1 MDRKTLFSLW
11 AQLTPASIMM
21 ADRESYTEVTRLVP
35 APPTEAKPPGLN
47 PRYPRGA
54 RLPWLAAPAGGANER
69 IVLCPPTEAKPPG
82 LNPRYPRGA
91 RLPWLAAPAGG
102 SNERIVLGPP
112 TEAKP
117 PGLNPHYPSGSR
129 LPRLAAPAGGANERI
144 VLRPTE
150 AKPPGLNPRY
160 PRGARLPRLAVA
172 EEADGQEAWIPAA
185 HSDTVSL
192 RARALGA
199 ASSQETSPGQN
210 PPEVADPDHHRGAR
224 LPRLAAPAGGSN
236 ERIVL
241 RPTEAKP
248 PHKPPVSFT
257 VDLRDAPLSSAPSS
271 RNAAASARRR
281 ALGGAEADLPGT
293 ERSQFANGQRS
304 QAPGRIVLGP
314 PTEAKPPGL
323 NPRYPRGARLPRL
336 AAPAAGANERIVLG
350 PPTEAKPPGL
360 NPRYPRGSRLPR
372 LAAPAGGSNE
382 RIVLRPPTEA
392 KPPGLNPRYPHE
404 SRLPRLAV
412 AEEADGQEAWI
423 TAAHSDTVSLCARA
437 LGAASSQETSP
448 GQTPPEVADPDHHRG
463 ARLPRLAA
471 PAAGANDRIVLRP
484 PTEAKPPHRPPVDL
498 RDAPLSSAPSSR
510 NAAASARRRALGGAE
525 ADLSGTERSQF
536 ANGQR
541 SQAPGSPPASD
552 VPEGVAGRG
561 KCAFSPFPP
570 VQERLRNGRIPREK
584 LRGPPPHQAG
594 EEAGPSGKRQKNG
607 GRCLPDQRL
616 SAEPEL
622 EEKLLDSRDQPA
634 QGSLSSPQRDPP
646 EPPGPHPFP
655 KPELAMTQSLALI
668 SSENWQEKM
677 EGLTVLHSLAQ
688 NHVDT
693 LLPGLRDVCLAL
705 VQEVKNLRSGVSRVA
720 VCTLGVLYCHLQRA
734 MDKEVDTTARALL
747 HKAAESN
754 VFIREEVDAALGH
767 MVRHCTPARCINAFL
782 DGGLSHLSAAVRKC
796 AAQHLADLL
805 ERVGVARL
813 LSGGKDVTDRILPAV
828 VKLALDSSPEPRS
841 FGRRMLLF
849 LSSHRD
855 FDSLLEKNIP
865 TKDLSA
871 ARKAVSGLKAKG
883 QDQGEGLGVT
893 PQTPASLPGSGT
905 ARASTLQRK
914 LPKPNI
920 APSPT
925 TTTTATPTNTTTTT
939 PREPNSKYS
948 SKPQGPIIKD
958 KAEYIRQ
965 LTALLES
972 KDFRE
977 RIKGLDQLVADCQH
991 KRSMVIRSLFPVF
1004 DAFRD
1009 RLLESNRKVNLYA
1022 LEALQGMVRLLK
1034 DDLSG
1039 VLNHLVP
1046 AIVDNHLNSKN
1057 RAVYSAATGALSELV
1072 LNLDNSLLLEPFCSK
1087 ARVLSGQAK
1096 VDLIEKVAELVTE
1109 LYPRRPQL
1117 VEQKALPLL
1126 WGLLGPSSGS
1136 VHRATTSLCRAL
1148 HHQMGPGLR
1157 QSAASQPPSVG
1168 RDLNQLLRTM
1178 S

>member
-1 MDRKTLFSLW
+1 M
-11 AQLTPASIMM
+11 
-21 ADRESYTEVTRLVP
+21 
-35 APPTEAKPPGLN
+35 
-47 PRYPRGA
+47 
-54 RLPWLAAPAGGANER
+54 
-69 IVLCPPTEAKPPG
+69 
-82 LNPRYPRGA
+82 
-91 RLPWLAAPAGG
+91 
-102 SNERIVLGPP
+102 SN
-112 TEAKP
+112 
-117 PGLNPHYPSGSR
+117 S
-129 LPRLAAPAGGANERI
+129 
-144 VLRPTE
+144 
-150 AKPPGLNPRY
+150 
-160 PRGARLPRLAVA
+160 A
-172 EEADGQEAWIPAA
+172 EEADGEEAWIQAA

-192 RARALGA
+192 CARARGT
-199 ASSQETSPGQN
+199 ASSQETSPGRT
-210 PPEVADPDHHRGAR
+210 PPAVGFSD
-224 LPRLAAPAGGSN
+224 
-236 ERIVL
+236 
-241 RPTEAKP
+241 
-248 PHKPPVSFT
+248 
-257 VDLRDAPLSSAPSS
+257 
-271 RNAAASARRR
+271 
-281 ALGGAEADLPGT
+281 
-293 ERSQFANGQRS
+293 
-304 QAPGRIVLGP
+304 
-314 PTEAKPPGL
+314 
-323 NPRYPRGARLPRL
+323 
-336 AAPAAGANERIVLG
+336 
-350 PPTEAKPPGL
+350 
-360 NPRYPRGSRLPR
+360 
-372 LAAPAGGSNE
+372 

-392 KPPGLNPRYPHE
+392 KPPGLIPRYPG
-404 SRLPRLAV
+404 SRLPRLA
-412 AEEADGQEAWI
+412 APAAGSNERTADGQEAWI
-423 TAAHSDTVSLCARA
+423 QAAHSDTVSLCARA

-448 GQTPPEVADPDHHRG
+448 GRT
-463 ARLPRLAA
+463 
-471 PAAGANDRIVLRP
+471 
-484 PTEAKPPHRPPVDL
+484 PPVDL

-510 NAAASARRRALGGAE
+510 NAAASARRRVLGGAE

-561 KCAFSPFPP
+561 KYALSPFPP

-584 LRGPPPHQAG
+584 LRGPSPHQAG
-594 EEAGPSGKRQKNG
+594 EEAGPSGKRQKDG
-607 GRCLPDQRL
+607 GRCFPDQRL
-616 SAEPEL
+616 TTESEL
-622 EEKLLDSRDQPA
+622 EDKLLDSSDEPA
-634 QGSLSSPQRDPP
+634 QGSLSGPQRD
-646 EPPGPHPFP
+646 PPGPHPFP
-655 KPELAMTQSLALI
+655 KPELAMTQSLTLI

-677 EGLTVLHSLAQ
+677 EGLTVLRSLAQ

-693 LLPGLRDVCLAL
+693 LLPRLRDVCLAL

-754 VFIREEVDAALGH
+754 AFIREEVDAALGH

-841 FGRRMLLF
+841 FGRWMLLF

-883 QDQGEGLGVT
+883 QGLGLGLGET

-905 ARASTLQRK
+905 ARASTL
-914 LPKPNI
+914 
-920 APSPT
+920 
-925 TTTTATPTNTTTTT
+925 
-939 PREPNSKYS
+939 EPNSKCS
-948 SKPQGPIIKD
+948 SKPQGPIMED
-958 KAEYIRQ
+958 KFEYIRQ

-991 KRSMVIRSLFPVF
+991 NPSMVIRSLFPVF
-1004 DAFRD
+1004 GLFRD

-1034 DDLSG
+1034 DNLSG

-1057 RAVYSAATGALSELV
+1057 RAVYSAATGALCELV
-1072 LNLDNSLLLEPFCSK
+1072 LNLDNSLLLEPFCFK

-1096 VDLIEKVAELVTE
+1096 VDLIEKVAELVME

>member
-1 MDRKTLFSLW
+1 MWR
-11 AQLTPASIMM
+11 
-21 ADRESYTEVTRLVP
+21 
-35 APPTEAKPPGLN
+35 
-47 PRYPRGA
+47 
-54 RLPWLAAPAGGANER
+54 
-69 IVLCPPTEAKPPG
+69 
-82 LNPRYPRGA
+82 
-91 RLPWLAAPAGG
+91 
-102 SNERIVLGPP
+102 
-112 TEAKP
+112 
-117 PGLNPHYPSGSR
+117 
-129 LPRLAAPAGGANERI
+129 
-144 VLRPTE
+144 
-150 AKPPGLNPRY
+150 
-160 PRGARLPRLAVA
+160 A
-172 EEADGQEAWIPAA
+172 E
-185 HSDTVSL
+185 
-192 RARALGA
+192 
-199 ASSQETSPGQN
+199 
-210 PPEVADPDHHRGAR
+210 
-224 LPRLAAPAGGSN
+224 
-236 ERIVL
+236 
-241 RPTEAKP
+241 
-248 PHKPPVSFT
+248 
-257 VDLRDAPLSSAPSS
+257 
-271 RNAAASARRR
+271 
-281 ALGGAEADLPGT
+281 
-293 ERSQFANGQRS
+293 
-304 QAPGRIVLGP
+304 
-314 PTEAKPPGL
+314 
-323 NPRYPRGARLPRL
+323 
-336 AAPAAGANERIVLG
+336 
-350 PPTEAKPPGL
+350 
-360 NPRYPRGSRLPR
+360 
-372 LAAPAGGSNE
+372 
-382 RIVLRPPTEA
+382 
-392 KPPGLNPRYPHE
+392 
-404 SRLPRLAV
+404 
-412 AEEADGQEAWI
+412 
-423 TAAHSDTVSLCARA
+423 
-437 LGAASSQETSP
+437 
-448 GQTPPEVADPDHHRG
+448 
-463 ARLPRLAA
+463 
-471 PAAGANDRIVLRP
+471 
-484 PTEAKPPHRPPVDL
+484 
-498 RDAPLSSAPSSR
+498 
-510 NAAASARRRALGGAE
+510 
-525 ADLSGTERSQF
+525 
-536 ANGQR
+536 
-541 SQAPGSPPASD
+541 
-552 VPEGVAGRG
+552 
-561 KCAFSPFPP
+561 
-570 VQERLRNGRIPREK
+570 ERLRNGRIPREK
-584 LRGPPPHQAG
+584 LRGPSPHQAG

-607 GRCLPDQRL
+607 GRCFPDQRL
-616 SAEPEL
+616 TAEPEL
-622 EEKLLDSRDQPA
+622 EEKLPAFIFQTCVCADEPA
-634 QGSLSSPQRDPP
+634 QGSLSGPQRD
-646 EPPGPHPFP
+646 PPGPHPFP
-655 KPELAMTQSLALI
+655 KPELAMTQSLTLI

-677 EGLTVLHSLAQ
+677 EGLTVLRSLAQ

-693 LLPGLRDVCLAL
+693 LLPRLRDVCLAL

-754 VFIREEVDAALGH
+754 AFIREEVDAALGH

-796 AAQHLADLL
+796 TAQHLADLL

-849 LSSHRD
+849 LSSHQD

-883 QDQGEGLGVT
+883 LGET

-914 LPKPNI
+914 LPKQT
-920 APSPT
+920 S
-925 TTTTATPTNTTTTT
+925 
-939 PREPNSKYS
+939 REPNSKYS
-948 SKPQGPIIKD
+948 SKPQGPIMED

-991 KRSMVIRSLFPVF
+991 NPSMVIRSLFPVF
-1004 DAFRD
+1004 DLFRD

-1034 DDLSG
+1034 DNLSG

-1057 RAVYSAATGALSELV
+1057 RAVYSAATGALCELV
-1072 LNLDNSLLLEPFCSK
+1072 LNLDNSLLLEPFCFK

-1096 VDLIEKVAELVTE
+1096 VDLIEKVAELVME

-1168 RDLNQLLRTM
+1168 SDLNQLLRTM